1 MIFAARRSGLRR
13 VKKALIIIGTR
24 PEAIKMAPVIAAL
37 RDSPKFDLR
46 IAVTAQHRQLLDQV
60 LDEFAIVPDH
70 DLDVMLPSQSL
81 DGLTARTLT
90 GIGTVLDAERPDV
103 VLVQGDTTTTFAA
116 ALSAFYRKLPIAH
129 IEAGLRSGSLSAPF
143 PEEMNRRF
151 VTLASRYHFAATEQA
166 RQNLLHEGI
175 PDAAIHV
182 TGNTVIDA
190 LLLKAEE
197 LRSSSQLR
205 AEAEAG
211 FGFLDG
217 ARRLVLVTGHRR
229 ENFGDGLERICR
241 ALGEIAAMDGVEV
254 VYTLHPNPNAREPVR
269 RLLGGVPHVHL
280 IEPVSYA
287 PFVSLMQRAHLII
300 SDSGGLQEEAPSL
313 GKPVLVTRET
323 TERPE
328 AIEAGTAILVGTSTE
343 KIVET
348 ARSLL
353 TDEARYR
360 QMAETKNPYGDGK
373 AAARIR
379 EVLER

>member
-46 IAVTAQHRQLLDQV
+46 VAVTAQHRHLLDQV
-60 LDEFAIVPDH
+60 LSEFAIVPDH
-70 DLDVMLPSQSL
+70 DLDLMLPSQSL
-81 DGLTARTLT
+81 DGLMARTLT
-90 GIGTVLDAERPDV
+90 GIGAVLDAERPDV

-116 ALSAFYRKLPIAH
+116 GLSAFYRKLPIAH

-166 RQNLLHEGI
+166 RQNLLREGI

-190 LLLKAEE
+190 LLLKAHE
-197 LRSSSQLR
+197 LQSSSQLR
-205 AEAEAG
+205 AAAESH
-211 FGFLDG
+211 FGFLDST
-217 ARRLVLVTGHRR
+217 RRLVLVTGHRR

-241 ALGEIAAMDGVEV
+241 ALIKIAAMDGVEV
-254 VYTLHPNPNAREPVR
+254 VYTLHPNPNAREPVH
-269 RLLGGVPHVHL
+269 RLLGGVLHVHL
-280 IEPVSYA
+280 IEPVSYT

-300 SDSGGLQEEAPSL
+300 TDSGGLQEEAPSL

-328 AIEAGTAILVGTSTE
+328 ALEAGTAILVGTSTE
-343 KIVET
+343 RIVE
-348 ARSLL
+348 AAHSLL
-353 TDEARYR
+353 TDAAQYR
-360 QMAETKNPYGDGK
+360 QMAESKNPYGDGK